1 VLYILYIPYI
11 PYPSFCTLFLDDLFV
26 NLVSLAL
33 LLDPE
38 LIDRVPPATGAKVH
52 PGHQAL
58 TLQGGDS

>member
-1 VLYILYIPYI
+1 VLYILYI

-33 LLDPE
+33 LLDLE
-38 LIDRVPPATGAKVH
+38 LIDRMPPATGAEVH

>member
-1 VLYILYIPYI
+1 VLYILYI

-26 NLVSLAL
+26 NLASLAL

-38 LIDRVPPATGAKVH
+38 LIDRMPPATGAEVH